1 MMKNKKVILGILF
14 LNLTITAVAQQA
26 TTAAGGNASGSG
38 GTAAYSVGQIVYT
51 TNVGLNGSMLQGVQQ
66 PYEISIV
73 YGVEDNIINIDFNLY
88 PNPTLDFLT
97 LTVGTIDFSVLSF
110 ELFDGNGKLV
120 ETKKITIAN
129 ENIYLEHLSS
139 GAYYLKI
146 ININKEIK
154 TFKIIK
160 N

>member
-14 LNLTITAVAQQA
+14 LNLTVTAFAQQA

-51 TNVGLNGSMLQGVQQ
+51 TNVGSNGSMAQGVQQ

-73 YGVEDNIINIDFNLY
+73 FGVEDNLINLNFNLY
-88 PNPTLDFLT
+88 PNPTTNFLT
-97 LTVGTIDFSVLSF
+97 LSISDIDLSVLSF
-110 ELFDGNGKLV
+110 ELFGSDGKLI
-120 ETKKITIAN
+120 EAKKITTFN
-129 ENIYLEHLSS
+129 EVICLENLSS
-139 GAYYLKI
+139 GAYFLKI
-146 ININKEIK
+146 INNNQQIK
-154 TFKIIK
+154 SFKIIK

>member
-14 LNLTITAVAQQA
+14 LNLTVTAVAQQA

-97 LTVGTIDFSVLSF
+97 LTVGTIDFSFLSF

-120 ETKKITIAN
+120 ETKKITNAN

-154 TFKIIK
+154 TFKILK

>member
-14 LNLTITAVAQQA
+14 LYLTVTAFAQQA

-51 TNVGLNGSMLQGVQQ
+51 TNVGSNGSMAQGVQQ

-73 YGVEDNIINIDFNLY
+73 FGVEDNLINLNFNLY
-88 PNPTLDFLT
+88 PNPTTNFLT
-97 LTVGTIDFSVLSF
+97 LSISDIDLSVLSF
-110 ELFDGNGKLV
+110 ELFGSDGKLI
-120 ETKKITIAN
+120 EAKKITTFN
-129 ENIYLEHLSS
+129 EVICLENLSS
-139 GAYYLKI
+139 GAYFLKI
-146 ININKEIK
+146 INNNQQIK
-154 TFKIIK
+154 SFKIIK

>member
-1 MMKNKKVILGILF
+1 MKNKKVILGILF

-97 LTVGTIDFSVLSF
+97 LTVGTIDFSFLSF
-110 ELFDGNGKLV
+110 ELFGSDGKLI
-120 ETKKITIAN
+120 EAKKITTFN
-129 ENIYLEHLSS
+129 EVICLENLSS
-139 GAYYLKI
+139 GAYFLKI
-146 ININKEIK
+146 INNNQQIK
-154 TFKIIK
+154 SFKIIK

>member
-1 MMKNKKVILGILF
+1 MKNKKVILGILF

-120 ETKKITIAN
+120 ETKKIT
-129 ENIYLEHLSS
+129 E
-139 GAYYLKI
+139 
-146 ININKEIK
+146 
-154 TFKIIK
+154 
-160 N
+160 

>member
-1 MMKNKKVILGILF
+1 MKNKKVILGILF

>member
-1 MMKNKKVILGILF
+1 MKNKKVILGILF

-120 ETKKITIAN
+120 ENKKITIAN